1 MPEDYTANSI
11 NVEEP
16 APQETAEQGSA
27 APQKDSGKNG
37 KNASPQNKNESPAEG
52 APQKENKKP
61 VERAP
66 LSSENSAL
74 VEKFRQEL
82 LIAGYSQRTLTMYMS
97 YVSDFLGFIKKHAP
111 LAVREDLVAYLA
123 MLKEKRN
130 VSNAT
135 LALALAS
142 LKFFF
147 HTFLHLKIVDEIKIP
162 KKARKLPVV
171 LTKDEVRGLIKATKA
186 GRNRLIVEFI
196 YSTGA
201 RVSEA
206 VNIKVNDLE
215 LREGVGV
222 VRGGKGKKDRIIILS
237 KNWISEVKRHLKHK
251 KVYSEFVFSK
261 KNGKPLSSDTIE
273 RIVKN
278 AAMKAGLQKDVHVH
292 TLRHSYATHLLE
304 AGENIRKIQELLGH
318 ASLNTTQLYT
328 KVSTEELKKVK
339 SPLDDL

>member
-11 NVEEP
+11 N
-16 APQETAEQGSA
+16 AGARSRQKTAEQEIA
-27 APQKDSGKNG
+27 APPEKEEKAKQG
-37 KNASPQNKNESPAEG
+37 NAEVSAPQNK
-52 APQKENKKP
+52 KEKQA
-61 VERAP
+61 ERAP

-82 LIAGYSQRTLTMYMS
+82 LIAGYSSRTLTMYLS
-97 YVSDFLGFIKKHAP
+97 YVSDFLGFMKKPAP
-111 LAVREDLVAYLA
+111 LSAREDIVSYMA
-123 MLKEKRN
+123 MLKEKRA

-147 HTFLHLKIVDEIKIP
+147 HNFLHMKIIDEIKIP

-171 LTKDEVRGLIKATKA
+171 LTKDEVRALIKAVKA

-206 VNIKVNDLE
+206 TNIKVNDLDF
-215 LREGVGV
+215 RESVGV
-222 VRGGKGKKDRIIILS
+222 VRGGKGKKDRVIVLS
-237 KNWISEVKRHLKHK
+237 KNWISEIKKYLKRK

-261 KNGKPLSSDTIE
+261 KNGKPISSDTIE

-278 AAMKAGLQKDVHVH
+278 AALKAGLQKDVHVH

-304 AGENIRKIQELLGH
+304 SGESIRKIQELLGH

>member
-1 MPEDYTANSI
+1 MPDDYTANPI
-11 NVEEP
+11 NVE
-16 APQETAEQGSA
+16 ARSGQETAEQGTSA
-27 APQKDSGKNG
+27 PLEKGEKVKQGNAGASAPQIKKE
-37 KNASPQNKNESPAEG
+37 KPA
-52 APQKENKKP
+52 
-61 VERAP
+61 ERAP
-66 LSSENSAL
+66 LSPENSAL

-97 YVSDFLGFIKKHAP
+97 YVSDFLGFMKKPAP
-111 LAVREDLVAYLA
+111 LAARDDLVAYMA
-123 MLKEKRN
+123 MLKEKRA

-135 LALALAS
+135 LALALAA

-147 HTFLHLKIVDEIKIP
+147 HNFLHMKIVDEIKIP

-171 LTKDEVRGLIKATKA
+171 LTKDEVRALIKAVKA

-206 VNIKVNDLE
+206 ITIRVNDLD
-215 LREGVGV
+215 LRESVGV

-237 KNWISEVKRHLKHK
+237 KNWISEIKKYLKHK
-251 KVYSEFVFSK
+251 RVYSEFIFSK

-278 AAMKAGLQKDVHVH
+278 AAIKAGLQKDVHVH

-304 AGENIRKIQELLGH
+304 SGENIRKIQELLGH

-328 KVSTEELKKVK
+328 RVSTEELKKVK